1 MRILNK
7 VLAGVVVL
15 AGLGACSSE
24 EKDPLAS
31 EPVVRCLLEADK
43 ACYEYQA
50 RTFQGL
56 RYGVNLEEAREVCR
70 AGVTGKGNPGVFSA
84 GACPTE
90 DALARC
96 YRDESFVEY
105 DYYYEGFGD
114 TEDEED
120 PIDRLSA
127 GCQNAM
133 GVLQLPPF
141 D

>member
-1 MRILNK
+1 MGISSK
-7 VLAGVVVL
+7 VSFGVVLL
-15 AGLGACSSE
+15 ACLGACGSE

-50 RTFQGL
+50 RTVQGV
-56 RYGVNLEEAREVCR
+56 RYGVNIEEARAVCR
-70 AGVTGKGNPGVFSA
+70 AGVTGKANAGVFSA

-114 TEDEED
+114 SEEDED
-120 PIDRLSA
+120 PLDRISA
-127 GCQNAM
+127 GCQNAK